1 MPERLL
7 TDFELMLLLAVL
19 RVGED
24 AYGVPIAR
32 ELEETAR
39 RSVTLAAVYLAL
51 ERLRQ
56 RGLVSSRKGEP
67 TPQRGGRAKKLFR
80 VTPAGLRAVRRS
92 QRAFVS
98 LWKGIP
104 ELKGRL
110 A

>member
-1 MPERLL
+1 MSDRML

-32 ELEETAR
+32 ELEKTGG
-39 RSVTLAAVYLAL
+39 RSTTLAAVYLAL

-56 RGLVSSRKGEP
+56 RGLVKSRLGDP
-67 TPQRGGRAKKLFR
+67 TPQRGGRAKKIFE
-80 VTPAGLRAVRRS
+80 VTPSGLRAVRRTR
-92 QRAFVS
+92 RAFVA
-98 LWKGIP
+98 LWTGIP
-104 ELKGRL
+104 ELKGAR

>member
-32 ELEETAR
+32 ELEQTGGRAT
-39 RSVTLAAVYLAL
+39 TLAAVYLAL
-51 ERLRQ
+51 ERMRE
-56 RGLVSSRKGEP
+56 RGLVKSRLGDP
-67 TPQRGGRAKKLFR
+67 TPQRGGRAKKIFE
-80 VTPAGLRAVRRS
+80 VTPAGLRAVRRTR
-92 QRAFVS
+92 RAFVA
-98 LWKGIP
+98 LWTGIP

>member
-32 ELEETAR
+32 ELEETGG
-39 RSVTLAAVYLAL
+39 RSATLAAVYLAL
-51 ERLRQ
+51 ERMRQ

-80 VTPAGLRAVRRS
+80 ITPAGLRAVRRS

>member
-32 ELEETAR
+32 ELEHTGGR
-39 RSVTLAAVYLAL
+39 PTTLAAVYLAL
-51 ERLRQ
+51 ERMRE
-56 RGLVSSRKGEP
+56 RGLVKSRLGDP
-67 TPQRGGRAKKLFR
+67 TPQRGGRAKKIFEA
-80 VTPAGLRAVRRS
+80 TPAGLRAVRRAR
-92 QRAFVS
+92 RAFVA
-98 LWKGIP
+98 LWTGIP
-104 ELKGRL
+104 ELKGAR